1 AKGVEGSDEVRDAT
15 ERHADALYELA
26 EAQKALDE
34 AIRGGAGGGG
44 EDAYAKLSA
53 SGKRLVDTLKALGP
67 QWREVQQATQERLW
81 AGVADQVQ
89 RLSDLYLPVM
99 RRQLPEIA
107 QGWNNVFTSISGVA
121 SRADRVRDIDDSL
134 GLTAV

>member
-1 AKGVEGSDEVRDAT
+1 SSGDRDERLRADLALRQARLAHVEAINRLSDVEQEYNERLAKGVEGSDEVRDAT

-53 SGKRLVDTLKALGP
+53 SGKRLVDTLKA
-67 QWREVQQATQERLW
+67 
-81 AGVADQVQ
+81 
-89 RLSDLYLPVM
+89 
-99 RRQLPEIA
+99 
-107 QGWNNVFTSISGVA
+107 
-121 SRADRVRDIDDSL
+121 
-134 GLTAV
+134 